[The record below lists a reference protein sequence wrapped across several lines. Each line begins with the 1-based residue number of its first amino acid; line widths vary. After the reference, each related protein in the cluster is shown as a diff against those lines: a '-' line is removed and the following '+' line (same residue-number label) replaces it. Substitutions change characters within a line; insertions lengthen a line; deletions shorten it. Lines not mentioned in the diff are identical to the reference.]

1 MNRTSPGTNALRHG
15 SCRALVCRCRR
26 ASAAVVGGP
35 IPLHATYVTSTTPT
49 TDDDDIPTHA
59 TVCPQRLPLASTTY
73 PLMLQYAA
81 SAYHWRRRHTIH
93 PCYALLHFSPPQ
105 AGSAPQAMPNWA
117 HNRPTRPCTDFTWSP
132 RGCRRQRPSMAE
144 WRRRQWL
151 SMCQGPSPSVL
162 QAAWPTEPPVLAA
175 TAK

>member
-15 SCRALVCRCRR
+15 SCRALVYRCRR

-49 TDDDDIPTHA
+49 TDDDDIPIHA
-59 TVCPQRLPLASTTY
+59 TVCRQRLPLASTTY

-93 PCYALLHFSPPQ
+93 PCYALLHFSTPLLTH
-105 AGSAPQAMPNWA
+105 AGGGVDALKTYKRKQSVQ
-117 HNRPTRPCTDFTWSP
+117 CK
-132 RGCRRQRPSMAE
+132 RRDLLLWCSR
-144 WRRRQWL
+144 L
-151 SMCQGPSPSVL
+151 L
-162 QAAWPTEPPVLAA
+162 LAL
-175 TAK
+175 